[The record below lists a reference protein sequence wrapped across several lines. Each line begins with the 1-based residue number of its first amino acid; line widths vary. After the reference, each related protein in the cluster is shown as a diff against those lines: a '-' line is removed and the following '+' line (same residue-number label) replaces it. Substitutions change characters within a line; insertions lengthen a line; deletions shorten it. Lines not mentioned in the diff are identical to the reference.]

1 MIETKDY
8 RVVLTKHFIARVAIR
23 AVFLRAEG
31 ALLDFLGRR
40 RRDVPRMNSVDR
52 FVFLI
57 ALGHYPIILFGIAF
71 FFLEILILAVA
82 PVVVFF
88 ILVVECRR
96 TAWRGRA

>member
-1 MIETKDY
+1 MIETEDD

-40 RRDVPRMNSVDR
+40 RRDVPRMNTVDR

-57 ALGHYPIILFGIAF
+57 ALGDYPIIFLGIAF
-71 FFLEILILAVA
+71 LLLKLLVLAIAFVAVFLVLVA
-82 PVVVFF
+82 EPS
-88 ILVVECRR
+88 RA
-96 TAWRGRA
+96 AWWGRA